1 MSVIGPCSLT
11 SCGGTDSKEV
21 HMPRMD
27 GTGPAGAGSMT
38 GLRAG
43 PCGAIDQADAI
54 ALGGLGLGNRRGIR
68 LGRNMGAGCGRVLG
82 FGRGFGY
89 NRHAGEALKEENV
102 KIDLQERRDLLKA
115 QLEMIDKRLA
125 TL

>member
-1 MSVIGPCSLT
+1 
-11 SCGGTDSKEV
+11 
-21 HMPRMD
+21 MPGMD

-38 GLRAG
+38 GRRMG

-54 ALGGLGLGNRRGIR
+54 ARGGPGMGNRRGIR
-68 LGRNMGAGCGRVLG
+68 LGRNMGAGCGRGLG

-89 NRHAGEALKEENV
+89 NQHAGEALKEENV
-102 KIDLQERRDLLKA
+102 KTDLQERRDLLKA